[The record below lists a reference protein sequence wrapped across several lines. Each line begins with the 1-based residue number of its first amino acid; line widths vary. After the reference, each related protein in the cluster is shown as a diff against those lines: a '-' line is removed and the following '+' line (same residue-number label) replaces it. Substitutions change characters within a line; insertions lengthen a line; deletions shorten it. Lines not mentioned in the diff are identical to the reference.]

1 MKRILTP
8 LALAAAATVV
18 VAAPSTGS
26 AASADSARP
35 EPLPPLP
42 AASAFGA
49 GTVNPWFPVVPGTT
63 STFTGAIDGVAA
75 RELFTVTSAVRVVDG
90 VPANVIHDRLY
101 LAREDG
107 RGRYLAEDTL
117 DWYATANNGDVWYLG
132 EATTEYDEHGR
143 VVSTDGSWQAGV
155 DGARAGIFMPAEPTV
170 GAAYQQESA
179 VDAKDL
185 FRITSID
192 GDTMTTREW
201 TPLEPGL
208 VTMKVYESGT
218 GQVLEDTVKGQAI
231 EDLRLEL
238 VARS

>member
-8 LALAAAATVV
+8 LALAAAATVA
-18 VAAPSTGS
+18 VAAPS
-26 AASADSARP
+26 AAGADSVRP
-35 EPLPPLP
+35 QPLPPLP

-75 RELFTVTSAVRVVDG
+75 REQFTVTGDVKVVDG

-107 RGRYLAEDTL
+107 HGRYLAEDTL

-132 EATTEYDEHGR
+132 EATTEYDEQGH

-155 DGARAGIFMPAEPTV
+155 DGARAGIFMPAVPTA
-170 GAAYQQESA
+170 GATYQQESA
-179 VDAKDL
+179 VDAQDL
-185 FRITSID
+185 FRITSVD
-192 GDTMTTREW
+192 EDTVTTREW

-208 VTMKVYESGT
+208 VTKKVYESGT

-238 VARS
+238 VGR

>member
-8 LALAAAATVV
+8 LALAAAATVA
-18 VAAPSTGS
+18 VAAPS
-26 AASADSARP
+26 AAGADSVP
-35 EPLPPLP
+35 PQPLPPLP

-75 RELFTVTSAVRVVDG
+75 RELFTVTGDVKVVDG

-107 RGRYLAEDTL
+107 HGRYLAEDTL

-132 EATTEYDEHGR
+132 EATTEYDEQGR

-185 FRITSID
+185 FRITSVD

-208 VTMKVYESGT
+208 VTKKVYESGT

-238 VARS
+238 VGRS

>member
-8 LALAAAATVV
+8 LALAAAAA
-18 VAAPSTGS
+18 VAIATPS
-26 AASADSARP
+26 AAGAANAGP

-49 GTVNPWFPVVPGTT
+49 GTVNPWFPIVPGTT
-63 STFTGAIDGVAA
+63 STFAGAIDGVAA
-75 RELFTVTSAVRVVDG
+75 REQYTVTGDVKVVDG
-90 VPANVIHDRLY
+90 VPANVIRDRLY

-107 RGRYLAEDTL
+107 GRYLAEDTL

-132 EATTEYDEHGR
+132 EATTEYDEKGH

-179 VDAKDL
+179 VDAQDL
-185 FRITSID
+185 FRITSAT
-192 GDTMTTREW
+192 GDTVTTREW

-208 VTMKVYESGT
+208 VTKKVYESGT

-238 VARS
+238 VGRS

>member
-8 LALAAAATVV
+8 LALAAAATVA
-18 VAAPSTGS
+18 VAAPS

-35 EPLPPLP
+35 QPLPPLP

-49 GTVNPWFPVVPGTT
+49 GTVNPWFPVVPGST

-75 RELFTVTSAVRVVDG
+75 REQFTVTGDVKVVDG

-107 RGRYLAEDTL
+107 HGRYLAEDTL

-132 EATTEYDEHGR
+132 EATTEYDEQGR

-170 GAAYQQESA
+170 GAAYQQEAA

-185 FRITSID
+185 FRITSVD
-192 GDTMTTREW
+192 GDNMTTREW

-208 VTMKVYESGT
+208 VTMKIYESGT

-238 VARS
+238 VGRS

>member
-8 LALAAAATVV
+8 LALAAAGIVA
-18 VAAPSTGS
+18 VAAPS
-26 AASADSARP
+26 AAGAESARP
-35 EPLPPLP
+35 QPLPPLP

-75 RELFTVTSAVRVVDG
+75 RELFTVTGDVKVVDG

-107 RGRYLAEDTL
+107 NGRYLAEDTL
-117 DWYATANNGDVWYLG
+117 DWYATADNGDVWYLG
-132 EATTEYDEHGR
+132 EATTEYDEQGR

-185 FRITSID
+185 FRITSVD
-192 GDTMTTREW
+192 GDTVTTREW

-208 VTMKVYESGT
+208 VTKKIYESGT

-238 VARS
+238 VGRS

>member
-8 LALAAAATVV
+8 LALAAAA
-18 VAAPSTGS
+18 VAISAPSS
-26 AASADSARP
+26 AGAANTRP

-42 AASAFGA
+42 PASAFGA

-63 STFTGAIDGVAA
+63 STFSGAIDGVAA
-75 RELFTVTSAVRVVDG
+75 REQFTVTADVKVVDG

-107 RGRYLAEDTL
+107 PGRYLAEDTL

-132 EATTEYDEHGR
+132 EATTEYDEQGR

-179 VDAKDL
+179 VDAQDL
-185 FRITSID
+185 FRITSVD
-192 GDTMTTREW
+192 GETVTTREW

-238 VARS
+238 VGRS

>member
-8 LALAAAATVV
+8 LALAAAATVA
-18 VAAPSTGS
+18 VAAPT
-26 AASADSARP
+26 AASADSAP
-35 EPLPPLP
+35 PQPLPPLP

-75 RELFTVTSAVRVVDG
+75 REQYTVTGDVKIVDG

-107 RGRYLAEDTL
+107 HGRYLAEDTL

-132 EATTEYDEHGR
+132 EATTEYDEQGH

-170 GAAYQQESA
+170 GAVYQQESA
-179 VDAKDL
+179 VDAQDL
-185 FRITSID
+185 FRITSVN
-192 GDTMTTREW
+192 GDTVTTREW

-208 VTMKVYESGT
+208 VTKKVYESGT

-238 VARS
+238 VGR

>member
-1 MKRILTP
+1 MKRIMTP
-8 LALAAAATVV
+8 LALAAAATVA
-18 VAAPSTGS
+18 VAAPS
-26 AASADSARP
+26 AAGAESARP
-35 EPLPPLP
+35 QPLPPLP
-42 AASAFGA
+42 AASAFGT

-75 RELFTVTSAVRVVDG
+75 RELFTVTGDVKVVDG

-107 RGRYLAEDTL
+107 HGRYLAEDTL

-132 EATTEYDEHGR
+132 EATTEYDEQGR

-179 VDAKDL
+179 VDAQDL
-185 FRITSID
+185 FRITSVA
-192 GDTMTTREW
+192 GDTVTTREW

-208 VTMKVYESGT
+208 VTKKVYESGT

-238 VARS
+238 VGRS

>member
-8 LALAAAATVV
+8 LALAAAAV
-18 VAAPSTGS
+18 VAVATPS
-26 AASADSARP
+26 AASAASGVATGP
-35 EPLPPLP
+35 QSLPPLP
-42 AASAFGA
+42 PASAFGA

-63 STFTGAIDGVAA
+63 TTFTGAIDGVAA
-75 RELFTVTSAVRVVDG
+75 REIYTVTADVKVVDG

-101 LAREDG
+101 LARESG

-132 EATTEYDEHGR
+132 EATTEYDEQGD

-155 DGARAGIFMPAEPTV
+155 GGARAGIFMPATPTV
-170 GAAYQQESA
+170 GATYQQESA

-185 FRITSID
+185 FRITSVD
-192 GDTMTTREW
+192 ADTLTTREW

-208 VTMKVYESGT
+208 VTKKVYESGT

-231 EDLRLEL
+231 EDLWLEL
-238 VARS
+238 VGRS

>member
-8 LALAAAATVV
+8 LALAAAAAVAVV
-18 VAAPSTGS
+18 TPS
-26 AASADSARP
+26 AASAASAGP
-35 EPLPPLP
+35 PPLPP
-42 AASAFGA
+42 ASAFGA

-63 STFTGAIDGVAA
+63 STFAGDIDGVAA
-75 RELFTVTSAVRVVDG
+75 RELFTVTADVKVVDG

-101 LAREDG
+101 LAREG
-107 RGRYLAEDTL
+107 GHGRYLAEDTM

-132 EATTEYDEHGR
+132 EATTEYDEQGH

-155 DGARAGIFMPAEPTV
+155 DGARAGIFMPATPRV
-170 GAAYQQESA
+170 GATYQQEWA

-185 FRITSID
+185 FRITGVD
-192 GDTMTTREW
+192 ANTVTTREW

-208 VTMKVYESGT
+208 VTKKVYEFGT

-231 EDLRLEL
+231 EDLWLEL
-238 VARS
+238 VGRS